1 MCISEGVSW
10 TTLAVGSVLN
20 ILILIYLAQIPDPKV
35 IIPIILIL
43 AWQYALLMQIPD
55 ALAWRHPTAQYPGK
69 LAFILNVTQPL
80 VLFILVVIGL
90 TKLGIS
96 LVRLIPAIVVLTV
109 YSILTIRDA
118 VDRTDYDIQPP
129 EHCKHLAYSWWDRR
143 KYILYVLSIV
153 LTVLCLAPA
162 WGYIGLSLA
171 IFVGSIIAS
180 AIVAGKNCD
189 PGSLWYWSVAGSGV
203 CTLIYY
209 LSVRHRS

>member
-10 TTLAVGSVLN
+10 TTLAIGSVLN

-43 AWQYALLMQIPD
+43 GWQYALLMQIPD

-96 LVRLIPAIVVLTV
+96 LVRLIPAIVALTV
-109 YSILTIRDA
+109 YSILTIKDT
-118 VDRTDYDIQPP
+118 VNRTDYNIQPP
-129 EHCKHLAYSWWDRR
+129 QHCKHLAYSWWSST
-143 KYILYVLSIV
+143 KYIFYVLSMV
-153 LTVLCLAPA
+153 LMVLCLAPE
-162 WGYIGLSLA
+162 WGYIGLTLA

-180 AIVAGKNCD
+180 VIVAGKNCS
-189 PGSLWYWSVAGSGV
+189 PGSLWCWSIAGSGV
-203 CTLIYY
+203 CTFIYY
-209 LSVRHRS
+209 LFVRHRS